1 MKNWMTL
8 GIGLWMVLALG
19 YIFLKLP
26 AARGFANPEL
36 ARIVALHL
44 PCAYV
49 AMIASWMSGWHGW
62 QYLQKRTLIEDAKSN
77 SSAGLA
83 LLFCF
88 LTTATGSI
96 FAHIQWGEFWNWD
109 PRETSVFL
117 LMLIY
122 CAYFVLRGSVEDTE
136 KRASLSAVFAIFIAV
151 MTPLLGY
158 VIPKYLPSLHPKN
171 AEFSPSYRMAI
182 YIGVLPPLLGMMF
195 WMQSIANK
203 LDRARLALEEV
214 DYN

>member
-1 MKNWMTL
+1 MKNGIKI
-8 GIGLWMVLALG
+8 GIGVWMVVGLADV
-19 YIFLKLP
+19 FLKLP
-26 AARGFANPEL
+26 AAVGFANPEL

-49 AMIASWMSGWHGW
+49 AVVAAWISGWQGW
-62 QYLQKRTLIEDAKSN
+62 KYLQKRELLDDSKAASA
-77 SSAGLA
+77 AGLA
-83 LLFCF
+83 LLFCC

-96 FAHIQWGEFWNWD
+96 FAHVQWGEFWNWD

-117 LMLIY
+117 LLLLY
-122 CAYFVLRGSVEDTE
+122 CAYFVLRGSIEDRE
-136 KRASLSAVFAIFIAV
+136 KRAAICAVFGIFVAV

-171 AEFSPSYRMAI
+171 AAFSPSYRMAI
-182 YIGVLPPLLGMMF
+182 YVAILPPLLGMMF
-195 WMQSIANK
+195 WIQNIAVR

-214 DYN
+214 DC